1 MISRM
6 VSRDEREAGI
16 DLAADRLSYL
26 ILSYGLLVL
35 VAYRAFALGQA
46 SWDLLG
52 LVILGGLV
60 GTGYRFRGRAA
71 ARGWAAVVVGTV
83 VVAAVV
89 AAVLVLTLGG
99 R

>member
-1 MISRM
+1 MIGRLGR
-6 VSRDEREAGI
+6 RDEREAGI

-26 ILSYGLLVL
+26 VLSYGLLAV
-35 VAYRAFALGQA
+35 VAYRAFALGEA

-52 LVILGGLV
+52 LVVLGGLV
-60 GTGYRFRGRAA
+60 GTGYRFRGRAV
-71 ARGWAAVVVGTV
+71 ARGWAAVVVATI

-89 AAVLVLTLGG
+89 AAILVLTLG